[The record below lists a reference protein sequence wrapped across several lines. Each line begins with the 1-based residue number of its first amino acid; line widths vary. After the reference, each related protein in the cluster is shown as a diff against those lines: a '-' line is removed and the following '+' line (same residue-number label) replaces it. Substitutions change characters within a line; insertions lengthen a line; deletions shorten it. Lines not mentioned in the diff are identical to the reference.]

1 MKSIS
6 VALLLLLLTAC
17 STPPPPPNKP
27 YVDVKVAPIE
37 PPFAVPTTEQLDYLD
52 VLRSLQVELDNE
64 EIRQL
69 YIWVKAEYDY
79 FYQTEF
85 VTGSLLRGNRY
96 LPYLQYRLRQADLPI
111 EYSYLAMIESAFRT
125 VALSNKGAHGVWQLM
140 PATAKELG
148 IRPEQR
154 KDVVKA
160 TDAAIKYIQA
170 RQQAFANDALLIA
183 ASYNAGEYGV
193 SRRFEKVD
201 SGRYNFVTIYD
212 HLPKET
218 RHYVPRWIA
227 ATMLANQIK
236 RQGKMPPSDAVIITK
251 RDYQVAPLA
260 KGLGMDVAQFE
271 QLNPDF
277 VGAKYLTNQHNFIVH
292 PNVMPVNAVDGIHIS
307 AATGFTPQFISA
319 QNDSVPTRGQVEA
332 QLRKTR
338 LAQQAKQA
346 KPKVKLSPKTPVKTP
361 VNTTVKATA
370 KTTAA
375 KPASASAHG
384 YIQVEIKPG
393 MTYTR
398 LSRWFGVSQQEL
410 ITLNPSLKQGLQAGK
425 QIKVP
430 AAGVLVKQYKV
441 QQGDSLMQI
450 ARQHRLELDDI
461 RLVNQIKD
469 NHIRVGQVLTL
480 YLPQG

>member
-6 VALLLLLLTAC
+6 VAILLLLLTAC
-17 STPPPPPNKP
+17 SSTPEPPASKK
-27 YVDVKVAPIE
+27 YVDIKVAPIE
-37 PPFAVPTTEQLDYLD
+37 PPFAVPTAEQLDYLD

-69 YIWVKAEYDY
+69 YVWVKAEYDY

-96 LPYLQYRLRQADLPI
+96 LPYLQYRLKQADLPI

-148 IRPEQR
+148 IAPEQR

-170 RQQAFANDALLIA
+170 RQNAFGNDALLIA

-193 SRRFEKVD
+193 MRRFEHVD

-227 ATMLANQIK
+227 ATMLAHQIK
-236 RQGKMPPSDAVIITK
+236 RQGKMPPSEAVIITK

-260 KGLGMDVAQFE
+260 KGLGMNVAQFE
-271 QLNPDF
+271 KLNPDF
-277 VGAKYLTNQHNFIVH
+277 VGADFLSNQHNFIVH
-292 PNVMPVNAVDGIHIS
+292 PNALPVNAVDGIHIS

-319 QNDSVPTRGQVEA
+319 QNDLVPTRAQVES
-332 QLRKTR
+332 QQRKIR
-338 LAQQAKQA
+338 LAQQAQ
-346 KPKVKLSPKTPVKTP
+346 KPKPRVKLSPKTQA
-361 VNTTVKATA
+361 KAV
-370 KTTAA
+370 AA
-375 KPASASAHG
+375 KPVKSTAHG

-398 LSRWFGVSQQEL
+398 LNRWFGVSQQEL
-410 ITLNPSLKQGLQAGK
+410 MKLNPSLKQGLQAGK

-430 AAGVLVKQYKV
+430 ANGVMVKQYKV

-469 NHIRVGQVLTL
+469 NNIRVGQVLTL

>member
-1 MKSIS
+1 
-6 VALLLLLLTAC
+6 
-17 STPPPPPNKP
+17 
-27 YVDVKVAPIE
+27 
-37 PPFAVPTTEQLDYLD
+37 
-52 VLRSLQVELDNE
+52 
-64 EIRQL
+64 
-69 YIWVKAEYDY
+69 
-79 FYQTEF
+79 
-85 VTGSLLRGNRY
+85 
-96 LPYLQYRLRQADLPI
+96 
-111 EYSYLAMIESAFRT
+111 MIESAFRT

-170 RQQAFANDALLIA
+170 RQQAFGNDALLIA

-236 RQGKMPPSDAVIITK
+236 RQGKMPPSEAVIITR
-251 RDYQVAPLA
+251 RDYQIAPLA

-271 QLNPDF
+271 RLNPDF
-277 VGAKYLTNQHNFIVH
+277 VGARFLTHQHNFIVH
-292 PNVMPVNAVDGIHIS
+292 PNSLPVNAVDGIHIS
-307 AATGFTPQFISA
+307 AATGFTPQFIAA
-319 QNDSVPTRGQVEA
+319 QNDLVPTRAQVED
-332 QLRKTR
+332 QQRKDR
-338 LAQQAKQA
+338 LAQQAKKP
-346 KPKVKLSPKTPVKTP
+346 KPKVKLSPKTQATVASSVKSRP
-361 VNTTVKATA
+361 E
-370 KTTAA
+370 
-375 KPASASAHG
+375 G
-384 YIQVEIKPG
+384 YIKVEIKPG

-410 ITLNPSLKQGLQAGK
+410 MKLNPSLKQGLQAGK

-430 AAGVLVKQYKV
+430 ANGVLVKQYKV

-450 ARQHRLELDDI
+450 ARQHRLDLDDI
-461 RLVNQIKD
+461 RLINQIKD